1 MNFPDGLLPTPWVI
15 GGYFLLVPMVIGL
28 LRQAPWRCFQGRP
41 DLTLVFFLFLGGV
54 ILLWSARAGLPQN
67 PGLNL
72 HLLGATILT
81 LAFGWPLAMLGL
93 LAALL
98 IVTGM
103 GQAGWAPFSLNALV
117 MVAVPVL
124 VAGLIHEIVH
134 RKLPNHPFIYIFI
147 SAFLGGALT
156 LAGLAAVSATILLL
170 SGTYGLDELVR
181 EYLRYIPLLMF
192 PEAFI
197 SGGILSILVVYRPEW
212 VMTFDDETY
221 LKGK

>member
-1 MNFPDGLLPTPWVI
+1 MNFPDGLLPTPWIIAGHLLLIPLVI
-15 GGYFLLVPMVIGL
+15 GV
-28 LRQAPWRCFQGRP
+28 LRQSPWRSFHGRP
-41 DLTLVFFLFLGGV
+41 DLGVAFLLALGGV
-54 ILLWSARAGLPQN
+54 ILLWSASAGLPQN

-81 LAFGWPLAMLGL
+81 LAFGWPLALLGL
-93 LAALL
+93 LSALL
-98 IVTGM
+98 IITLM
-103 GQAGWAPFSLNALV
+103 GHAGWESFSLNALI

-124 VAGLIHEIVH
+124 IAAIIHEVVH

-156 LAGLAAVSATILLL
+156 LAGLAAVSAAVLLV
-170 SGTYGLDELVR
+170 SGTYGMDELVR

-212 VMTFDDETY
+212 VVTFDDETY

>member
-1 MNFPDGLLPTPWVI
+1 MNFPDGLLPTPWI
-15 GGYFLLVPMVIGL
+15 IAGYLLLVPLLIGL
-28 LRQAPWRCFQGRP
+28 LRQAPWRAFQSRP
-41 DLTLVFFLFLGGV
+41 DLAAVFALFLGGV
-54 ILLWSARAGLPQN
+54 VLLWSASAGLPQN

-81 LAFGWPLAMLGL
+81 LAFGWPLALLGL
-93 LAALL
+93 LSALL
-98 IVTGM
+98 IVTLM
-103 GQAGWAPFSLNALV
+103 GNAGWESFSLNALI

-124 VAGLIHEIVH
+124 IAAIIHEIVH
-134 RKLPNHPFIYIFI
+134 RKLPNHPFVYIFI

-156 LAGLAAVSATILLL
+156 LGGLAAASSTVLLA
-170 SGTYGLDELVR
+170 SGTYAMDELVR
-181 EYLRYIPLLMF
+181 EFLRYIPLLMF

-212 VMTFDDETY
+212 VATFDDERY